1 MSLPSAVSSIW
12 KKLSSGE
19 MNLNNKQV
27 IKANS
32 FIQIASKKILLYAR
46 SRCHQYNPPTGKKH
60 THLFNELLTLLSQA
74 PTAFYD
80 KILTLYHALDHVLIY
95 CFGVSALK
103 AIKEKIICTEMI
115 QTRKTDYSMKQVF
128 SISDFNYSDTKSF
141 QQCCSFL
148 LPPLCTKID
157 RCSVKTRKW

>member
-1 MSLPSAVSSIW
+1 
-12 KKLSSGE
+12 

-32 FIQIASKKILLYAR
+32 FIQIARKKNLYAR
-46 SRCHQYNPPTGKKH
+46 SRCHQYHPPTGKVH
-60 THLFNELLTLLSQA
+60 THLFNELLKLLSQA
-74 PTAFYD
+74 HTAFYD

-103 AIKEKIICTEMI
+103 AMKEEFICTEMI

-128 SISDFNYSDTKSF
+128 SISDFHYSDTKYF
-141 QQCCSFL
+141 LQCCSFL

-157 RCSVKTRKW
+157 RYSVKTRKL

>member
-1 MSLPSAVSSIW
+1 
-12 KKLSSGE
+12 

-80 KILTLYHALDHVLIY
+80 KILTLPCSRSCAHILFWCQCSESNKRKNYLHRNDPDQEDGLQHEAGLLHLWLQLFRYKIFPAVLLIPAPTIMY
-95 CFGVSALK
+95 K
-103 AIKEKIICTEMI
+103 N
-115 QTRKTDYSMKQVF
+115 RQVF
-128 SISDFNYSDTKSF
+128 SENQKMVK
-141 QQCCSFL
+141 CCF
-148 LPPLCTKID
+148 
-157 RCSVKTRKW
+157 CSHS